1 MRLFII
7 ILTLV
12 TIVSCNRKVI
22 ANKTIETHKKDSASV
37 SIDTSSYDKI
47 DIKHT
52 ETISGDSLKGI
63 LFFGDDD
70 IPGDVKEDS
79 LESSGIKIKVG
90 IITVKGGFKARINA
104 VSKPVKQVY
113 TEVKAENEKRGKY
126 DSTHLSRDDSVTKND
141 SSKTTNN
148 NGWIW
153 FGVIV
158 FLLILIAIYFLIKKY
173 LP

>member
-1 MRLFII
+1 M
-7 ILTLV
+7 
-12 TIVSCNRKVI
+12 
-22 ANKTIETHKKDSASV
+22 
-37 SIDTSSYDKI
+37 
-47 DIKHT
+47 
-52 ETISGDSLKGI
+52 
-63 LFFGDDD
+63 FFGDDD